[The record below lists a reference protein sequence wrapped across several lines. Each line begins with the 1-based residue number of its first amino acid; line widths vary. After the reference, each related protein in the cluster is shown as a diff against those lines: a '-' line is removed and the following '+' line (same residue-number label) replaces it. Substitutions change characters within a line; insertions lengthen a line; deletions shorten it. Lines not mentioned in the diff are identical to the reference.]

1 MRNFIACLMLS
12 AAFVPAMAVA
22 EVANDAESSK
32 GSEST
37 IVVTGER
44 FEGEVNSG
52 KSDIPLAELPQA
64 ISVVSAE
71 QLRERGVTRLAD
83 ALFSVAGAARS
94 STYGFY
100 DAYSLRGFDAAYGS
114 VYLDGLLN
122 EAGGGG
128 SNNELVGLESIEVV
142 KGPASSLFGGGPL
155 GGIVNLVSKRPDASQ
170 DFLDVQFSTGSYNLV
185 EGAIDANMR
194 IDREGAFTARFVAL
208 YRDSDSF
215 VNNAGYN
222 RLYLQPSLSW
232 QAGPD
237 TRLTLIGT
245 LKRDHD
251 NPWAPLNAYGT
262 VFPLANGYRLPIDF
276 AVGEDGD
283 EKAVQNENRKTI
295 SAIFE
300 HGFTDRLK
308 FNATARYMHRTT
320 FWGRWMFAGDFLDE
334 ELDADGNPIAGTG
347 TTIGRYY
354 YGPYDETFKSFLADS
369 RLSWKVDT
377 GPLRHNL
384 LGGVDYRRTNS
395 RYEGDGDYDESHFP
409 LNVYNPD
416 YSAPLVPTPAPYS
429 GHDTGRQLGFYIQDH
444 IEIGDRLT
452 LTLNGRW
459 DRAKF
464 NGEPQTAFSPRIGA
478 TWEAVPGVSLYA
490 NYAKS
495 FTPQFG
501 SQIVREVDAD
511 GNPSVIGQAPPE
523 RGRNIEAGAKFDIA
537 AARLGGSIAAYQL
550 TRSNVL
556 MTDPQFP
563 LFSIVSGKQRAK
575 GAELELH
582 WRPGSGFGL
591 DFAYT
596 YIRGRYL
603 EDEFAPPGTPLP
615 NIPKHNAT
623 LFGHY
628 KVQSGPLAG
637 LGANLGMLYNSNRYT
652 YDSFAYPWQDPMM
665 VLANYVLVNGGLSYA
680 VEGWEARINVN
691 NIFDKRYYPDACCI
705 TRVTPGEPRSW
716 RLTVS
721 RRF

>member
-12 AAFVPAMAVA
+12 AAVVPAMAVA

-194 IDREGAFTARFVAL
+194 LDAGGAFTARFVAL

-320 FWGRWMFAGDFLDE
+320 FWDRWMFAGDFLDE
-334 ELDADGNPIAGTG
+334 ELDGDGSPIAGTG

-395 RYEGDGDYDESHFP
+395 RYEGDGDFDQTHFP

-416 YSAPLVPTPAPYS
+416 YSLPLVPTPAPYS
-429 GHDTGRQLGFYIQDH
+429 GHGTGRQLGFYIQDH

-652 YDSFAYPWQDPMM
+652 YDSFAYPWQDSMM
-665 VLANYVLVNGGLSYA
+665 VLANYVLVNGGLSYGFD
-680 VEGWEARINVN
+680 GWEARINVN

-716 RLTVS
+716 RLTVG